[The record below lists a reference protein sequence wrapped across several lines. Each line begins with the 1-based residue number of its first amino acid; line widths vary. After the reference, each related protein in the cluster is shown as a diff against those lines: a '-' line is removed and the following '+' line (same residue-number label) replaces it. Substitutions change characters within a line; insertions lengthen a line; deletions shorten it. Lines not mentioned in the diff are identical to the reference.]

1 MRLALETERSCVW
14 PWRPPSVC
22 CSARCWTQGHA
33 GSLPRSA
40 SLMAGPGGRAHLCLA
55 LETFVSLLRCSTL
68 SPGACWQYLV
78 QRPEPG
84 GGELIYVWPLETEL
98 SYVWP
103 WRPPTVCCG
112 ARCCAQYLGAEA
124 MPRPGDRAQLCLALE
139 TPARLLL
146 RSMHARGHADSFPRK
161 VPLLGCRGWSPA
173 GTTSFLCAFCLALQ
187 AALIS
192 VCPRRPPLLCCCARC
207 CARGHAGSLP
217 RRNFFLRAEPRA
229 RQGRTHSCLALKAE
243 IRTVCVLIFARR
255 ARCHN

>member
-1 MRLALETERSCVW
+1 MSGPGDLCFSAAVLDAEPGGMLAVYGCRSQSPAGASSFLSGPWRPSSAMSGPGELRLFAAALDVAPSTWVQRPCLALETER
-14 PWRPPSVC
+14 
-22 CSARCWTQGHA
+22 
-33 GSLPRSA
+33 
-40 SLMAGPGGRAHLCLA
+40 
-55 LETFVSLLRCSTL
+55 
-68 SPGACWQYLV
+68 
-78 QRPEPG
+78 
-84 GGELIYVWPLETEL
+84 
-98 SYVWP
+98 
-103 WRPPTVCCG
+103 
-112 ARCCAQYLGAEA
+112 
-124 MPRPGDRAQLCLALE
+124 LCLALE

-146 RSMHARGHADSFPRK
+146 HSMHARGHADSFPRK
-161 VPLLGCRGWSPA
+161 MPLLGCRGWSPA